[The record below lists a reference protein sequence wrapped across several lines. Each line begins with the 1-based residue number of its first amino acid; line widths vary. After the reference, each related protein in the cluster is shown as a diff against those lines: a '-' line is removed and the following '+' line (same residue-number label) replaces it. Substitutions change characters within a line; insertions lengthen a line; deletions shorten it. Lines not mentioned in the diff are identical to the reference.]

1 MILRLAAT
9 LWCAL
14 LFFALPS
21 SADDFRLLVL
31 DGSFVKWGEPA
42 LGTGAEVT
50 YAFATTEVV
59 NDEARNCKRMA
70 PFAELSSSPSLAMS
84 ALKNE
89 AHEAFRT
96 WERVSN
102 LRFRVVDKE
111 DDAQIII
118 GVEAEPNGLAFT
130 NVAPETLST
139 AARALEAVKTSLGLG
154 SASAK
159 SVKTIGRSLICL
171 NPWLTWKI
179 GLDGNNKTY
188 DIRYTLTHEIGHA
201 IGLDHPGA
209 SGALMGFRYN
219 EKMNGLQAG
228 DIQAVRILYG
238 P

>member
-102 LRFRVVDKE
+102 LRFRAVDKE

>member
-1 MILRLAAT
+1 MILRIAAT

-21 SADDFRLLVL
+21 LADDFRLLVL

-70 PFAELSSSPSLAMS
+70 PFEELSSSPSLAMS
-84 ALKNE
+84 ALENE

-102 LRFRVVDKE
+102 LRFRIVDKE

-188 DIRYTLTHEIGHA
+188 DVRYTLTHEIGHA

-228 DIQAVRILYG
+228 DIQAVRTLYG